1 MSNKE
6 QILDLYYN
14 KHLKQ
19 KEIAEI
25 VGTSTQYVS
34 KVVRADNRINQE
46 KEYRKQTNSEK
57 RKIYMQNYFKT
68 YDRPK
73 KEDLAYQQ
81 MIAQLEQDIL
91 ELSFKNNNISDY
103 AFVKWNSNA
112 YHTNSKGN
120 LVLNRNLKVGFDV
133 PKSINMNIKVPTQ
146 KYKHKYCYSY

>member
-1 MSNKE
+1 MSNKDK
-6 QILDLYYN
+6 ILDLFYN
-14 KHLKQ
+14 EHLKQ
-19 KEIAEI
+19 KEIADI

-34 KVVRADNRINQE
+34 KVVRADKRN
-46 KEYRKQTNSEK
+46 KEENECRKQTNSEK
-57 RKIYMQNYFKT
+57 RKIYMQNYFQS
-68 YDRPK
+68 YNRPK

-103 AFVKWNSNA
+103 AFAKWNSSA

-146 KYKHKYCYSY
+146 KYKPKYCYSY